1 MTRRDDAPGWRQRS
15 DRLAVTPRDQRDER
29 VGSRLTPSS
38 ERETM
43 SKSRIE
49 WMRIMRHHD
58 RLPSNRTAVNAAG
71 ACPVHPP
78 QHLHTSCR
86 SLGSLTA
93 RAERPA
99 PAASGIRVAAGYL
112 WHRLSPRSFTGRCNG
127 PRYPAP
133 EPRRPVASLQAALH
147 DSGTSWVARKQ
158 PWRCSRRTRDASDTQ
173 RTTPRARREPGESH
187 AARFKD
193 STLSGRLRCGRESSQ
208 GAASRY
214 AIPSRIHI
222 RSYV

>member
-1 MTRRDDAPGWRQRS
+1 MGTVMRDDTSQHPH
-15 DRLAVTPRDQRDER
+15 RLAATQPVRPIATTTWSPRIAGR
-29 VGSRLTPSS
+29 VRARLTPSS

-71 ACPVHPP
+71 ASPVHPP

-86 SLGSLTA
+86 SLGPLTA
-93 RAERPA
+93 RADRPV
-99 PAASGIRVAAGYL
+99 PAAFASGIRVAAGYL

-147 DSGTSWVARKQ
+147 DSGTSWG
-158 PWRCSRRTRDASDTQ
+158 ASKHPGGVPGAHEM
-173 RTTPRARREPGESH
+173 RVILKEPHPRAACTR
-187 AARFKD
+187 
-193 STLSGRLRCGRESSQ
+193 
-208 GAASRY
+208 
-214 AIPSRIHI
+214 
-222 RSYV
+222 